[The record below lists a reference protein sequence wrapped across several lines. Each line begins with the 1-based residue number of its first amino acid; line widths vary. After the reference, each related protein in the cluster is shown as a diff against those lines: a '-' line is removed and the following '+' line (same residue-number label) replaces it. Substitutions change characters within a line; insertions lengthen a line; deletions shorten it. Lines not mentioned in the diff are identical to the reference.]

1 MTGQPA
7 FTSHLRFHCPH
18 CRAELSVP
26 AQLAGVKGP
35 CPSCFQPIEAPYPEA
50 VYEEEAPPI
59 RLESPRHEDFGSQ
72 IPPQSPPAPGWQKA
86 SPPMVQPRSGAAG
99 SSQFESGMNERG
111 FKARLAIPP
120 PDEPLDDTWKDK
132 HRDQSRQTRRVRRAE
147 KAAQSFLESKG
158 FQLARAGMILASA
171 GMVVWL
177 FLYMKDHQWTL
188 PGMAAPMASEKPS
201 SSTGGTP
208 QPAAAGT
215 FTDDDLEIPA
225 AADAKP
231 ATIAPVVNPVAG
243 STGR

>member
-1 MTGQPA
+1 MNGQPA

-35 CPSCFQPIEAPYPEA
+35 CPSCFQPIEAPFPEA
-50 VYEEEAPPI
+50 VCEEASDPFLAGGAPHQNFNAPPPGNQAQAWMK
-59 RLESPRHEDFGSQ
+59 ST
-72 IPPQSPPAPGWQKA
+72 PAL
-86 SPPMVQPRSGAAG
+86 VQPRSAAAA
-99 SSQFESGMNERG
+99 SSQFENSAPERG
-111 FKARLAIPP
+111 FRARLAIPP
-120 PDEPLDDTWKDK
+120 PEEPLDDTWKDK

-188 PGMAAPMASEKPS
+188 PGMSAPVAAETPA
-201 SSTGGTP
+201 GGTGSIP
-208 QPAAAGT
+208 KPVASGT
-215 FTDDDLEIPA
+215 FTDDDLEFPA
-225 AADAKP
+225 AADEKP
-231 ATIAPVVNPVAG
+231 AVTAPQVTPVAG
-243 STGR
+243 SSSR